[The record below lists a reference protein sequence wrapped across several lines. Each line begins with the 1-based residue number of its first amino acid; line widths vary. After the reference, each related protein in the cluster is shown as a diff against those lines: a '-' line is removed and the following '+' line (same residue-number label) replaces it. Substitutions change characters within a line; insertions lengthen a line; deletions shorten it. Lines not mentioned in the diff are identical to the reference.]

1 VPAQSAVAAD
11 PVPAASAAPPAA
23 RRLPLVDL
31 EMPPAGDPETE
42 KLWDSTSKAL
52 AADDFGAADRALAQF
67 LAKQPDPPT
76 KEILR
81 LSRALL
87 WVAHGRAAAVTSVLE
102 DLVANGSVPEV
113 RERAQKALAQR

>member
-1 VPAQSAVAAD
+1 
-11 PVPAASAAPPAA
+11 
-23 RRLPLVDL
+23 LPLVDL
-31 EMPPAGDPETE
+31 EVPPAADPETE

-52 AADDFGAADRALAQF
+52 AGDDFAAADRALAQF

-87 WVAHGRAAAVTSVLE
+87 WMANGRAAAVTPVLE
-102 DLVANGSVPEV
+102 DLVANGSSAEI